1 MIILDSNIVSA
12 LMREEPDRVII
23 AWLDLQRR
31 DLLWTTAVTILEIQY
46 GLAVMPMRQR
56 RNQRLAAFGQ
66 VIVEDL
72 ENRIL
77 PFDQT
82 AAEEA
87 ATLMASRHRAGRS
100 VEPRD
105 TMIAGIA
112 LAQRATLATR
122 NVRHF
127 DDLTVP
133 VVDPWHA

>member
-12 LMREEPDRVII
+12 LMRVEPDPPMI
-23 AWLDLQRR
+23 AWLDLQPRA
-31 DLLWTTAVTILEIQY
+31 LLWTTVVTILEIRH
-46 GLAVMPMRQR
+46 GLAIMPAGQR
-56 RNQRLAAFGQ
+56 RNQRLAAFDR
-66 VIVEDL
+66 VIVEDM

-77 PFDQT
+77 PFDQA

-87 ATLMASRHRAGRS
+87 APLMAARQRSGRS
-100 VEPRD
+100 AELRD

-112 LAQRATLATR
+112 IAQRATLATR

-127 DDLTVP
+127 DDLKVP

>member
-12 LMREEPDRVII
+12 LMREEPDPVII

-31 DLLWTTAVTILEIQY
+31 DLLWTTAITVLEIRY
-46 GLAVMPMRQR
+46 GLAVMPAGQR
-56 RNQRLAAFGQ
+56 RNQRSAAFGQ

-77 PFDQT
+77 PFDQA

-87 ATLMASRHRAGRS
+87 AALMASRQRAGRS
-100 VEPRD
+100 VELRD

-133 VVDPWHA
+133 VMDPWHA